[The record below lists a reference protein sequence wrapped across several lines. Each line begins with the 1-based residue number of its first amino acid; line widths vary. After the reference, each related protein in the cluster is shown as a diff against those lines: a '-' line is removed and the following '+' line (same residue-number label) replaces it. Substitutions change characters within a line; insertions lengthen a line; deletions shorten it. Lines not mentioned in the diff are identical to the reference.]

1 MNMESVVRSGMSYRA
16 YKGVDV
22 KSAHHEIIEMESIR
36 KSLDELLGSLS
47 SIKGVKASA
56 IGSLDGLIISYKG
69 SQTVQDA
76 VFVAMTAAMIKSAEG
91 ATASLKEDSPERLT
105 LETKQSKMIVRRAGP
120 KALLSVLIDAE
131 ANLGLILLEI
141 DTTAEKVAR
150 LL

>member
-1 MNMESVVRSGMSYRA
+1 MKSVVRSGMSYRA
-16 YKGVDV
+16 YRGVDV

-36 KSLDELLGSLS
+36 ESLDELLGSLN

-56 IGSLDGLIISYKG
+56 IASSDGLIIS
-69 SQTVQDA
+69 SRCPQTFQDNIFA
-76 VFVAMTAAMIKSAEG
+76 TMTAAMIKSAEG
-91 ATASLKEDSPERLT
+91 ATTSLKEPPPERLI
-105 LETKQSKMIVRRAGP
+105 LETKRSKMIVRRAGP